1 MTGLSSELIF
11 ENARQSIQIWIDLH
25 HFPVEQIGSKLSLFR
40 LSRHYDDLG
49 CAQSMPPDLA
59 VLGTRRFTA
68 HPIRASR
75 PPLARPGRRGYP
87 VTWGSLCG
95 RLGGGS
101 RGK

>member
-75 PPLARPGRRGYP
+75 PPSGASWAAGVSCDLGKPLRAAGRR
-87 VTWGSLCG
+87 
-95 RLGGGS
+95 
-101 RGK
+101 